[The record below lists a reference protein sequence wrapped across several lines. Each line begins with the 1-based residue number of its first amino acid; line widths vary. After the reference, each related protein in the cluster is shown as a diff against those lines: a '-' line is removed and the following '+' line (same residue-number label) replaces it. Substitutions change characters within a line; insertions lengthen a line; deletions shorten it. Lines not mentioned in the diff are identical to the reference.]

1 MPRRGPTTVDTRPS
15 RHHQPPIRAHRGTT
29 NRRSAPVGSTMRAAK
44 HRILLHVPRACWTLA
59 RCGSMHVTI
68 YHRMLDI
75 GARRGSLHVPIYRD
89 VAHAGHWRASWIIAR
104 PDISRR
110 RACWTSARRGSLH
123 VPIYRDVAHA
133 GRWRVVDHCTS
144 RYIATSRM
152 LDIGASWIN
161 ARILLNISGASCIN
175 FGACIGSRRANVQ
188 HARHQSPTSRSKR
201 RAWWTLRVYIHY
213 EIAPI
218 TRTRY
223 RQNRRRACNR
233 WPGRCG

>member
-133 GRWRVVDHCTS
+133 GHWRVVDQCTHLIEYKRCVLYKFWS
-144 RYIATSRM
+144 VHWITTRQRPACASSVADITIQEARM
-152 LDIGASWIN
+152 VDPTGVYPLRN
-161 ARILLNISGASCIN
+161 RTNHTNTISTKS
-175 FGACIGSRRANVQ
+175 Q
-188 HARHQSPTSRSKR
+188 T
-201 RAWWTLRVYIHY
+201 RV
-213 EIAPI
+213 
-218 TRTRY
+218 
-223 RQNRRRACNR
+223 
-233 WPGRCG
+233 